1 MQPEGVARK
10 KTNVWAWV
18 AIGCIGIV
26 VLGGV
31 LVGGLVWYGARKAAQ
46 KVQAMSEDPTAVV
59 EMIAAMNPDIEVVD
73 RDAGNGKVTV
83 RNKQT
88 GETVTVD
95 LDDIRQGKISFS
107 SDDGDEATMSL
118 DQETGKLQIQGEGD
132 EGGTL
137 SFGGDTRLPSWIP
150 TYPGATSEGVYSA
163 ETAEASSG
171 TFSMTTTDGVDQ
183 VFSYLKG
190 QLEGGGYTVTENRFS
205 GPQGDGGMLNGESGD
220 GNRSLTYTLSAS
232 DGKTQVGGMY
242 NQKKG

>member
-18 AIGCIGIV
+18 AIGCVGIV
-26 VLGGV
+26 VLGAV
-31 LVGGLVWYGARKAAQ
+31 AVGAGLWWVGRKA
-46 KVQAMSEDPTAVV
+46 KAMAEDPTAVV

-88 GETVTVD
+88 GETVTVN

-107 SDDGDEATMSL
+107 ADGEEATMSL
-118 DQETGKLQIQGEGD
+118 DQETGTLQIQGEGAD
-132 EGGTL
+132 GGTM

-171 TFSMTTTDGVDQ
+171 TFSMTTTDGVDE

-242 NQKKG
+242 SQKKG

>member
-1 MQPEGVARK
+1 MQPEGVVKK
-10 KTNVWAWV
+10 KTSIWAWV
-18 AIGCIGIV
+18 AIGCVGFV
-26 VLGGV
+26 VLGAVGV
-31 LVGGLVWYGARKAAQ
+31 GAGLWWVGRKA
-46 KVQAMSEDPTAVV
+46 KAMAEDPTAVV

-118 DQETGKLQIQGEGD
+118 DQATGKLEIQGQGD
-132 EGGTL
+132 DGATM
-137 SFGGDTRLPSWIP
+137 SFGGDTQLPSWIP
-150 TYPGATSEGVYSA
+150 TYPGATSEGVYNA

-171 TFSMTTTDGVDQ
+171 TFSMTTTDSVDR
-183 VFSYLKG
+183 VFTYLKG
-190 QLEGGGYTVTENRFS
+190 QLEGGGYSVTETRFS

-220 GNRSLTYTLSAS
+220 GNRTLTYTMSVS